1 MIVSVLDA
9 PTNVKL
15 APARR
20 LRQSG
25 VTTGNRDTARTM
37 SDDGFD
43 ARDLLNAIATRRDRA
58 AFGAL
63 VDHFA
68 PRLRAFL
75 RRGGASEAEIDDIVQ
90 EAMLKVW
97 RRAEQFDA
105 KRGAASTW
113 IFTIARNERINL
125 LRREIRPELDPNDP
139 ALVPAPEKPADEAFG
154 AAQDAVQLHAALKT
168 LPAEQADVLH
178 LAFFEELSH
187 SSIAERL
194 DLPLGT
200 IKSRIRLAVGRL
212 RDALETDR

>member
-1 MIVSVLDA
+1 MAVLDEA
-9 PTNVKL
+9 KRTEL
-15 APARR
+15 APWRR
-20 LRQSG
+20 VRHSG
-25 VTTGNRDTARTM
+25 ATTSHRDANRAMPAD
-37 SDDGFD
+37 SLD
-43 ARDLLNAIATRRDRA
+43 ARECLKAIAERRDRA

-75 RRGGASEAEIDDIVQ
+75 RRSGAGEAEIDDVVQ

-105 KRGAASTW
+105 GRGSPSTW

-139 ALVPAPEKPADEAFG
+139 ALVPAPETPADESVANV
-154 AAQDAVQLHAALKT
+154 QDADRLHAALRT
-168 LPAEQADVLH
+168 LPAEQAEVLN

-187 SSIAERL
+187 STIAERL

-212 RDALETDR
+212 RDALESAQ

>member
-1 MIVSVLDA
+1 MSMTVLSERRR
-9 PTNVKL
+9 VEL
-15 APARR
+15 APAVRV
-20 LRQSG
+20 RQSG
-25 VTTGNRDTARTM
+25 NSTRPRDTARAM
-37 SDDGFD
+37 PDDSLD
-43 ARDLLNAIATRRDRA
+43 ARDLLNAVANRRDRA

-75 RRGGASEAEIDDIVQ
+75 RRGGASEAEIDDVVQ

-97 RRAEQFDA
+97 RRAEQFDGS
-105 KRGAASTW
+105 RGSPSTW

-139 ALVPAPEKPADEAFG
+139 ALVPPPEPAADESFG
-154 AAQDAVQLHAALKT
+154 AMQDAGQLHEALKT
-168 LPAEQADVLH
+168 LPPEQAEVLN

-187 SSIAERL
+187 SAIAERL

-212 RDALETDR
+212 RDILEIER